1 MMESASTCQAVQA
14 VAPGRLEPVRKPVRD
29 PGPGEV
35 RIRPKACG
43 ACHSDSGTVDGRRA
57 HV

>member
-1 MMESASTCQAVQA
+1 MMESAPTYQAVQA

-35 RIRPKACG
+35 RIRLEACG
-43 ACHSDSGTVDGRRA
+43 ACHSNSGTVDGMHA